1 MNINAGR
8 SHSLGKGSGR
18 SKFFIHFKLEQIP
31 FVCYTGDCKM
41 PQKPLQ
47 NGTIRLTILAV
58 ALLVSTT
65 LLGGVVVAQS
75 NSNANDNANINTP
88 PVVNDNTNVVTP
100 PANSNTNASLS
111 ELPDPAV
118 DQLNEQIDQKRQ
130 QIDELKRQTAIYER
144 NLEQKQDERASL
156 QAQVRDLG
164 ESIDQT
170 ETQLTLTQTEI
181 EELQLEIQK
190 VQREIAAREEEI
202 ADHRE
207 ELAGLLRRL
216 YEADQVSQ
224 LELVVQEQTFSG
236 FFSRVQ
242 TLHSLGS
249 SLQETLNRVLAVKE
263 RLDRA
268 KADLQVKRQELD
280 GKRQELESSQTVLEQ
295 QQDTKLGFLEA
306 AQSSEQQYQE
316 LLTELKRQSA
326 SVDSEIETL
335 IQQVNDR
342 LAARGEDITQ
352 LKPGKLSWPV
362 DPSRGISAYFRDPT
376 YPFRKIF
383 EHSAVDIRAAHGT
396 TVTAAADGVVAI
408 ARKLDWVRNSQGKIL
423 WPAYNFVTIVH
434 GGDIA
439 TVYGHLSEVAVTEGQ
454 TVKRG
459 QVIGKTGGTPGT
471 AGAGRLTTG
480 PHIHFEVRVNG
491 IPVDP
496 LGYMP
501 EL

>member
-1 MNINAGR
+1 MHVA
-8 SHSLGKGSGR
+8 
-18 SKFFIHFKLEQIP
+18 
-31 FVCYTGDCKM
+31 
-41 PQKPLQ
+41 
-47 NGTIRLTILAV
+47 
-58 ALLVSTT
+58 ALLASTA
-65 LLGGVVVAQS
+65 LLGGVVLAQ
-75 NSNANDNANINTP
+75 SNANDNANTNTNTNIW
-88 PVVNDNTNVVTP
+88 PVVNDNTNVAVTP
-100 PANSNTNASLS
+100 PADSNINTNASPAPES
-111 ELPDPAV
+111 SDPAV

-130 QIDELKRQTAIYER
+130 QIDELKRQTSIYER

-190 VQREIAAREEEI
+190 VQRDIAAREEEI

-249 SLQETLNRVLAVKE
+249 SLQETLNQVLAVKE
-263 RLDRA
+263 RLDSA
-268 KADLQVKRQELD
+268 KADLQAKRQELD
-280 GKRQELESSQTVLEQ
+280 GKRQELESAQVVLEQ
-295 QQDTKLGFLEA
+295 QQDTKLGFLDA
-306 AQSSEQQYQE
+306 AKDSEQQYQA
-316 LLTELKRQSA
+316 LLSELKRQSA

-362 DPSRGISAYFRDPT
+362 NPSRGISAYFRDPT

-383 EHSAVDIRAAHGT
+383 EHPAVDIRAYHGT
-396 TVTAAADGVVAI
+396 SVTAAADGVVAI
-408 ARKLDWVRNSQGKIL
+408 ARKLDWVRNSKGKIL

-439 TVYGHLSEVAVTEGQ
+439 TVYGHLSEVSVTEGQ
-454 TVKRG
+454 KVKRG
-459 QVIGKTGGTPGT
+459 QVIGKSGGTPGT

-480 PHIHFEVRVNG
+480 PHLHFEVRVNG

-496 LGYMP
+496 MGYLP